1 MFKPKTKTVAVEGQ
15 EVTLRQLTV
24 GETNEMDEG
33 ADMAVVVA
41 LSWVSPDSVTAE
53 QVRGWPLTVVSQL
66 YEACV
71 ELNGL
76 DAGN

>member
-1 MFKPKTKTVAVEGQ
+1 MFKPKTKIVAVEGQ

-24 GETNEMDEG
+24 GEANAMDEG

-41 LSWVSPDSVTAE
+41 LSWVSPDGVTE
-53 QVRGWPLTVVSQL
+53 QQVRAWPMAVVSQL

-76 DAGN
+76 DQGN

>member
-1 MFKPKTKTVAVEGQ
+1 MFKPKTKIVAVEGQ

-24 GETNEMDEG
+24 GEANEMDEG

-41 LSWVSPDSVTAE
+41 LSWVSPDGVTE
-53 QVRGWPLTVVSQL
+53 QQVRAWPMAVVSQL
-66 YEACV
+66 YDACV

-76 DAGN
+76 DQGN

>member
-1 MFKPKTKTVAVEGQ
+1 MFKPKTKIVAVEGQ

-24 GETNEMDEG
+24 GEANEMTEE
-33 ADMAVVVA
+33 ADMAFVVA
-41 LSWVSPDSVTAE
+41 LSWVAPDGVTEE
-53 QVRGWPLTVVSQL
+53 QVRAWPVAVVSRL

>member
-1 MFKPKTKTVAVEGQ
+1 MFKPKPKIVSVEGQ

-24 GETNEMDEG
+24 GEANEMDEG

-41 LSWVSPDSVTAE
+41 LSWVSPDGVTE
-53 QVRGWPLTVVSQL
+53 QQVRAWPMAVVSQL

-76 DAGN
+76 DQGN

>member
-1 MFKPKTKTVAVEGQ
+1 MFKPKTKIVAVEGK
-15 EVTLRQLTV
+15 EVTVRQLTL

-33 ADMAVVVA
+33 ADMAAVVA
-41 LSWVSPDSVTAE
+41 LSWVSPDVVTADE
-53 QVRGWPLTVVSQL
+53 VRGWPLPVVSRI

>member
-1 MFKPKTKTVAVEGQ
+1 MFKPKTKIVAVEGQ

-24 GETNEMDEG
+24 GEANEMTE
-33 ADMAVVVA
+33 ASDMAVVVA
-41 LSWVSPDSVTAE
+41 LSWVSPDGVTAD
-53 QVRGWPLTVVSQL
+53 QVRAWPLTVVNAL

-76 DAGN
+76 DQGN

>member
-24 GETNEMDEG
+24 GEANEMDEG

-41 LSWVSPDSVTAE
+41 LSWVSPDGVTE
-53 QVRGWPLTVVSQL
+53 QQVRAWPMAVVSQL

-76 DAGN
+76 DQGN

>member
-1 MFKPKTKTVAVEGQ
+1 MFKPKTKIVAVAGQ

-24 GETNEMDEG
+24 GEANEMDEG

-41 LSWVSPDSVTAE
+41 LSWVSPDGVTE
-53 QVRGWPLTVVSQL
+53 QQVRAWPMAVVSQL

-76 DAGN
+76 DQGN

>member
-1 MFKPKTKTVAVEGQ
+1 MFKPKTKIVAVEGQ

-24 GETNEMDEG
+24 GEANEMDEG

-41 LSWVSPDSVTAE
+41 LSWVSPDGVTE
-53 QVRGWPLTVVSQL
+53 QQVRAWPMAVVSQL

-76 DAGN
+76 DQGN